1 MKKLFSRETMI
12 PFAFILLIA
21 TTMLVSIS
29 SESYVVGNYKWVLG
43 TSGAYKLAW
52 YGIIPVEDNYFTTT
66 KYIFLGNLKSELGA
80 IGKNN
85 DVTDVY
91 SLLYLH
97 SYDPQWLH
105 DTVLNDL
112 ANTPS
117 LGMLFIFGHGGYDTT
132 QGTYYEPYVFRLSF
146 TDGVALIPSEWAVP
160 TDVRIYATEVAA
172 QTRTEPVISLPSLII
187 AYSCSSA
194 GYNDYYLNDNKT
206 WAYAYRLSA
215 LDKPYSYYW
224 VGRTFIGFAGETDPS
239 TFAFIN
245 ATLTEA
251 TMNQVPIGVAAA
263 DAAEALGVTLY
274 VIKFESPTT
283 YNISVINPTSS
294 HPYTAVLIG
303 DALNHVD
310 PTPEEI
316 FVSKLVRYMKENTH
330 FLYKA
335 IVNGEMKLTK
345 AKIEWNKIINI
356 KGAQL
361 TYESADITWKNS
373 TMSVSVS
380 AKALG
385 NTIVYI
391 HGVVNGN
398 PESLASLSDAGLKW
412 FNSTVSTLKSL
423 GYEINGSRN
432 KVSIGNAKYVELWA
446 TIMYNEIPILLSP
459 PSNYAAMD
467 ITTKYEGE
475 NVSRLYFDIRLGN
488 LSEKMPTPVNEWE
501 LIPED
506 AVKAVGSSAEKTTV
520 RKFWFDTGTGLL
532 PVYWV
537 KYVDSSYY
545 LHIYVID
552 ATNGEIIA
560 AWTTY
565 VFGENGGAPSSPTN
579 YIGYVWLTVAGI
591 GIFIVV
597 WHYLIVRKKKY

>member
-1 MKKLFSRETMI
+1 MTTSLIKRSLPS
-12 PFAFILLIA
+12 FIVLTLIA
-21 TTMLVSIS
+21 TVLLSSINT
-29 SESYVVGNYKWVLG
+29 ESYVFGDYEWITG
-43 TSGAYKLAW
+43 TSGAYKLEW
-52 YGIIPVEDNYFTTT
+52 YGAVPVEDNYFTVT
-66 KYIFLGNLKSELGA
+66 KTMLAVLKNELGA

-85 DVTDVY
+85 DITDVL
-91 SLLYLH
+91 SLISLNA
-97 SYDPQWLH
+97 YDPLWLRY
-105 DTVLNDL
+105 TVMSDIIN
-112 ANTPS
+112 APP
-117 LGMLFIFGHGGYDTT
+117 LGTLLIFGHGGYDTS
-132 QGTYYEPYVFRLSF
+132 QGTYYEPYVFRLGF
-146 TDGVALIPSEWAVP
+146 TYGTALIPPQWAVP
-160 TDVRIYATEVAA
+160 TDVRVYAQEVA
-172 QTRTEPVISLPSLII
+172 QETRTKPLTSLPSLII
-187 AYSCSSA
+187 AYTCSSA

-206 WAYAYRLSA
+206 WAYAFRLSA
-215 LDKPYSYYW
+215 LDKPYNYYW
-224 VGRTFIGFAGETDPS
+224 AGRTFIGFAGETDPS

-251 TMNQVPIGVAAA
+251 TMNQVSIGEAAA

-274 VIKFESPTT
+274 IIKFESSTIYST
-283 YNISVINPTSS
+283 SVINPTSS
-294 HPYTAVLIG
+294 YPYTAVLIG

-316 FVSKLVRYMKENTH
+316 FVSKLVRYMKENTN

-391 HGVVNGN
+391 HGIVNGN
-398 PESLASLSDAGLKW
+398 PENLASLSDVGIKW

-432 KVSIGNAKYVELWA
+432 EVSIGNAKYVELWA

-459 PSNYAAMD
+459 PSNYAAID

-488 LSEKMPTPVNEWE
+488 ISEKMPAPVNEWE
-501 LIPED
+501 LTPED

-520 RKFWFDTGTGLL
+520 RRFWLDTETGLL

-537 KYVDSSYY
+537 KYVDNNYY

-579 YIGYVWLTVAGI
+579 YIEYVWLTVAGI
-591 GIFIVV
+591 GILIVI
-597 WHYLIVRKKKY
+597 WHYLIARKKK